1 MAIRF
6 DELYDES
13 LPQEKRRGL
22 RPMGR
27 NASGNKGISLRKGDY
42 VVGAAIT
49 ISDATRNADRDRLA
63 AAAGPAVVKELK
75 KLRNA
80 HSDTDSVLRAARET
94 TRLVRSA
101 GTPDEAV
108 KAAEK
113 AAEKAHA
120 TAESNLKA
128 LDARLGLTPCLILS
142 VTENGYGKRT
152 DADQYRLQSRGG
164 GGVTNL
170 KATPKVGKVNSI
182 NLVDDTTEMMLI
194 SQFGKIIRIDTKT
207 IRSAGRSTSGVKLL
221 NLDTDDKVAA
231 AVVIPPEDP
240 KSQPEN
246 GTLLQ

>member
-1 MAIRF
+1 
-6 DELYDES
+6 
-13 LPQEKRRGL
+13 
-22 RPMGR
+22 MGR

-120 TAESNLKA
+120 TAEANLKA
-128 LDARLGLTPCLILS
+128 LDARLGLTPCLILT

-152 DADQYRLQSRGG
+152 DVDEYRLQRAAAAASPTSR
-164 GGVTNL
+164 
-170 KATPKVGKVNSI
+170 P
-182 NLVDDTTEMMLI
+182 
-194 SQFGKIIRIDTKT
+194 RP
-207 IRSAGRSTSGVKLL
+207 RSARSTPS
-221 NLDTDDKVAA
+221 TWSTT
-231 AVVIPPEDP
+231 PPR
-240 KSQPEN
+240 
-246 GTLLQ
+246 